1 MESDL
6 RLGPFQ
12 IIILLLLFLA
22 SCDSQQT
29 SEEESDLEGFGT
41 AGIEITAPFSSSSTS
56 EQGGTV
62 SSKFRLK
69 SAPLSPV
76 TITLNSSD
84 TQEGTVSPTVL
95 TFNKDN
101 WDSYV
106 SIIVTGVDDD
116 IADGSQLGD
125 SFRECFMAS
134 EPNSRRP
141 LVNVHSTRSHSETR

>member
-1 MESDL
+1 MK
-6 RLGPFQ
+6 LGPYP
-12 IIILLLLFLA
+12 ILFLLFLFLTA
-22 SCDSQQT
+22 CDSQQT
-29 SEEESDLEGFGT
+29 SEEESSLDGLGT
-41 AGIEITAPFSSSSTS
+41 AGVEITTPFSSSSTT
-56 EQGGTV
+56 ENGGTV
-62 SSKFRLK
+62 STKVRLK

-116 IADGSQLGD
+116 IEIGRAH
-125 SFRECFMAS
+125 
-134 EPNSRRP
+134 
-141 LVNVHSTRSHSETR
+141 V